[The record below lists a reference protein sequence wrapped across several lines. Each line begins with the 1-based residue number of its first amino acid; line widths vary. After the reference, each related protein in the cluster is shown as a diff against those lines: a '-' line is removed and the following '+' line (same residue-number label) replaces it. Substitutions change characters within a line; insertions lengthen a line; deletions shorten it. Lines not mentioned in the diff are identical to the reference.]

1 MSKFNFMYFA
11 LLIVEIG
18 PMFMYSTGTNE
29 HLYVETPELVKWIG
43 MHKSLHLG
51 RPSYLTKTLKPLL
64 GNGIIRSNGLQ
75 WAFPRNLLAP
85 EFFHSKI
92 KVRTI
97 YPMVGIN

>member
-1 MSKFNFMYFA
+1 
-11 LLIVEIG
+11 
-18 PMFMYSTGTNE
+18 
-29 HLYVETPELVKWIG
+29 

-92 KVRTI
+92 KLVEQLEASKEAKARGGNSTKI
-97 YPMVGIN
+97 RHSL